1 MTNYTPNSHKYKEEQ
16 KAKEKK
22 IEKVVAGVAKPKEKS
37 LFKKIT
43 GIFLAG
49 DFSNVKSY
57 IVNDVI
63 IPNVKRAFVDI
74 ISNGANM
81 MVYDADEAR
90 NRIRGTS
97 PRASYRDYYDSPSTR
112 KSSNSSSSSKRFDY
126 NDIIFGSRG
135 DAEAVLTQ
143 MDEIIDQYDVV
154 SVADMYEMAGLE
166 QPYTSNKYGWTDIAS
181 AEVLRVHDGY
191 VIKLP
196 RALPID

>member
-1 MTNYTPNSHKYKEEQ
+1 MTNYTPNSHKYREEQ

-37 LFKKIT
+37 ALKKLFD
-43 GIFLAG
+43 IFLAG
-49 DFSNVKSY
+49 DISNVKSY
-57 IVNDVI
+57 ILNDVI
-63 IPNVKRAFVDI
+63 IPTAKKAFVDI
-74 ISNGANM
+74 ITNGANM
-81 MVYDADEAR
+81 IVYDSDEAR
-90 NRIRGTS
+90 TRIRGTS
-97 PRASYRDYYDSPSTR
+97 PRASYRDYYDSPSSR
-112 KSSNSSSSSKRFDY
+112 KGTNSSSRRFDY

-143 MDEIIDQYDVV
+143 MDEIIDQYEVV

-166 QPYTSNKYGWTDIAS
+166 QPYTSNKYGWTDITS
-181 AEVLRVHDGY
+181 AEVLRAHDGY